1 MYCLLNTDH
10 RITPPG
16 IDNKQCFLHKH
27 TSAAATAAK
36 REKKVLKGANNDLDV
51 DIVVKAVDDVVHL
64 GAPVVTPGLELLVL
78 LRPTRATNQQKRSK
92 TVGTERKDKAE

>member
-1 MYCLLNTDH
+1 M
-10 RITPPG
+10 
-16 IDNKQCFLHKH
+16 
-27 TSAAATAAK
+27 
-36 REKKVLKGANNDLDV
+36 KGANNDLDV